1 MNPFLNVT
9 GYAVYNPGTLEMA
22 LPVVEAVGIRAGMRV
37 LELGGG
43 RSLTLGMVVGRKP
56 E

>member
-1 MNPFLNVT
+1 MNPFMDFT
-9 GYAVYNPGTLEMA
+9 EYAIYNPGTLEMA
-22 LPVVEAVGIRAGMRV
+22 LPVVEAVGITAGMRV